1 MDARAESLGLRS
13 ADLSTK
19 RVVGFACN
27 QAFIFYV
34 FYMGVNRGWP
44 FAGFTVERIDLL
56 CILLFMVLGFLLVR
70 FHSRASRQVLLTKPL
85 LFVYAVVMAG
95 ASLVFPQLPDLSD
108 GWMAVEGALIGFSA
122 AFMLTAWGRALG
134 EAPTYTATCE
144 VLVGSLVAALICLA
158 CSFVSAV
165 DVSRAL
171 CLLPVVS
178 AALVSV
184 PAAAGESHRPASGA
198 SGDAMV
204 LSAKVLVGT
213 LCMGAA
219 VGFIEAFS
227 SEPGREAISYY
238 PVSMLLFGAFL
249 IGVLSLLTSGALRD
263 VRALDL
269 SYRIAVFLMLL
280 GLIVIP
286 LAAASDVP
294 NGGDALVLAGYL
306 GLQAVFIA
314 LFLVLAK
321 INAFDAAVSF
331 SLGFLALF
339 AGEFLG
345 VLLANVFDAAQVDFR
360 TPYTVVVIA
369 GALILVAYIF
379 LFTERD
385 FSNLTEIAT
394 DADAFELVCERI
406 RTDYGLSK
414 REGEI
419 LEFALRGRTSER
431 IAGELSITKS
441 TVDTHLRRIYAK
453 AGVHSRQE
461 LIDLGEKLRN
471 K

>member
-1 MDARAESLGLRS
+1 MDARAESPGPRS

-27 QAFIFYV
+27 QAFIFCV
-34 FYMGVNRGWP
+34 FYMGMNRGWP
-44 FAGFTVERIDLL
+44 LGSFTVERIDLL

-70 FHSRASRQVLLTKPL
+70 FHSRTSRQTLLTKPL
-85 LFVYAVVMAG
+85 LFVYAIVMAG

-122 AFMLTAWGRALG
+122 AFMLTAWGRAFG

-144 VLVGSLVAALICLA
+144 VLVGSLVAAFLCLA
-158 CSFVSAV
+158 CSFISVVNVAP
-165 DVSRAL
+165 AL
-171 CLLPVVS
+171 CFLPVAS
-178 AALVSV
+178 AALVTV
-184 PAAAGESHRPASGA
+184 PASTGEPRRPASGA
-198 SGDAMV
+198 SGDAAI
-204 LSAKVLVGT
+204 LSVKVLVGT
-213 LCMGAA
+213 LCMGAS

-227 SEPGREAISYY
+227 SEPGAQAIPYY

-286 LAAASDVP
+286 LASASDLP
-294 NGGDALVLAGYL
+294 TGGDALVLAGYL

-321 INAFDAAVSF
+321 INAIDAAVSF
-331 SLGFLALF
+331 SLGFLALY

-385 FSNLTEIAT
+385 FSNLTEIVT
-394 DADAFELVCERI
+394 DADAFELACEKI
-406 RTDYGLSK
+406 RADYGLSK

-419 LEFALRGRTSER
+419 LGFALRGRTSER